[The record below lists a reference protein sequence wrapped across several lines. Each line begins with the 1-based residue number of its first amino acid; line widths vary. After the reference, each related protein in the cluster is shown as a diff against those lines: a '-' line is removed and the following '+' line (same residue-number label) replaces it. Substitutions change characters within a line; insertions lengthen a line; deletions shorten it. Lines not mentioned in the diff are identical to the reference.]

1 MKVWL
6 PKDVGFCNG
15 VSNAVQK
22 ALSVQGTAYCLGQLV
37 HNATVT
43 DSLKQKGI
51 VTVDDIAEVP
61 NGETLIIRAHGAPKS
76 VYDEAQRRNIKLV
89 DATCPSVRAIQQKAS
104 KYHADGY
111 QIVLIGDAR
120 HPEIVGVNGWCD
132 NSAIIFDGKGKLEL
146 VGIEK
151 ALIMFQTTFDTRN
164 FEKSLQNISTEGVK
178 TLEIFNTICYTTI
191 QRQYYAQILSQKC
204 DVAIVVGDGNSSNTK
219 RLFEIASH
227 SCPTILTDG
236 TELNAD
242 LSNCKNACIIS
253 GASTPTELIKG
264 VLERMSEIAKDTVV
278 ETVVSDE
285 NVEITSA
292 EVATEEKVMDKDEA
306 LLAKAVSEMKEGHR
320 YRLGQKVRCRV
331 VLVSDDGVYVS
342 IPSSKKEA
350 FIPNDELSMEGDHQ
364 AVKAE
369 IKKAM
374 ETDDVTLEC
383 AVISVDKGIT
393 LSKKVI
399 DERYK
404 DDELVDGIKQGN
416 EFQAVMTRVGKECLT
431 GKLGSYTVIVHASQ
445 IRIGYVKNL
454 NDYVGKTL
462 RLVVSGEDKVDE
474 HKRVI
479 FASQKTIL
487 LAEKKAKEDEFWN
500 NIEVGEIVDG
510 KVLRF
515 APFGAFVD
523 VRGFD
528 CLAHTSDLAWERIPS
543 PASVLEIGKSYE
555 FVVLALD
562 RERNRVSLGL
572 KQLQP
577 EPWEA
582 AAEKFPVGARVVGK
596 VARIMPFGAFV
607 ELDKHIDGLLHVSNV
622 SWEWL
627 DDINKALKVGD
638 EIEVEV
644 LEFDAENKR
653 ITLSRKALLEKPEEQ
668 QPQQAEPSEKS
679 APVEQAEQAEVVEQQ
694 PEQSEVADEA
704 VEVAPENKDED

>member
-1 MKVWL
+1 MKILL

-15 VSNAVQK
+15 VSSAIQK
-22 ALSVQGTAYCLGQLV
+22 ALSVEGKAYCLGQLV
-37 HNATVT
+37 HNATVA
-43 DSLKQKGI
+43 DELHKKGI
-51 VTVDDIAEVP
+51 VTVDDISEVP
-61 NGETLIIRAHGAPKS
+61 DGETVIIRAHGAPKA
-76 VYDEAQRRNIKLV
+76 VYDNARVRNIKIV
-89 DATCPSVRAIQQKAS
+89 DATCPSVRAIQQKAMH
-104 KYHADGY
+104 YYADGY
-111 QIVLIGDAR
+111 QIVLVGDAT
-120 HPEIVGVNGWCD
+120 HPEIVGINGWCD
-132 NSAIIFDGKGKLEL
+132 NTAIVFDGNGSLTL
-146 VGIEK
+146 SGVEK

-164 FEKSLQNISTEGVK
+164 FQKSLQNISTEGVK
-178 TLEIFNTICYTTI
+178 TLEIFNTICYTTS
-191 QRQYYAQILSQKC
+191 QRQYYAQIMSARSDL
-204 DVAIVVGDGNSSNTK
+204 AIVVGDANSSNTK
-219 RLFEIASH
+219 RLYEIASQ

-236 TELNAD
+236 SELNTD

-253 GASTPTELIKG
+253 GASTPAELIKG

-320 YRLGQKVRCRV
+320 YKLGQKVKCRV
-331 VLVSDDGVYVS
+331 VLVSDDGVYVR

-350 FIPNDELSMEGDHQ
+350 FIPNEELSSEGDYQ
-364 AVKAE
+364 AVKDE
-369 IKKAM
+369 LKK
-374 ETDDVTLEC
+374 TLETGDATLDC

-399 DERYK
+399 DDRYK
-404 DDELVDGIKQGN
+404 DDALVEGIKKGE

-445 IRIGYVKNL
+445 IKIGYVKNL

-462 RLVVSGEDKVDE
+462 RLVVSGEDKVDD

-528 CLAHTSDLAWERIPS
+528 CLAHTSDLAWDRIAS
-543 PASVLEIGKSYE
+543 PADVLEIGNSYE

-562 RERNRVSLGL
+562 RDKNRVSLGY

-577 EPWEA
+577 EPWVV
-582 AAEKFPVGARVVGK
+582 AAEKFPVGAKVTGK

-627 DDINKALKVGD
+627 DDINAALKVGD

-653 ITLSRKALLEKPEEQ
+653 ITLSRKSLLEKPEQ
-668 QPQQAEPSEKS
+668 V
-679 APVEQAEQAEVVEQQ
+679 VEHKPAQSDEAEVVEQAD
-694 PEQSEVADEA
+694 EVAAD
-704 VEVAPENKDED
+704 VADTNDAE

>member
-1 MKVWL
+1 MKIWL
-6 PKDVGFCNG
+6 PKEVGFCNG
-15 VSNAVQK
+15 VSSAIDK
-22 ALSVQGTAYCLGQLV
+22 ALSVDGKAYCLGQLV

-43 DSLKQKGI
+43 ESLKGKGI
-51 VTVDDIAEVP
+51 VTVDSIAEVP
-61 NGETLIIRAHGAPKS
+61 NGETLIIRAHGAPKA
-76 VYDEAQRRNIKLV
+76 VYDEAQERNIRIV
-89 DATCPSVRAIQQKAS
+89 DATCPSVRAIQQRAKR
-104 KYHADGY
+104 YYADGY
-111 QIVLIGDAR
+111 QIVLVGDAH
-120 HPEIVGVNGWCD
+120 HPEIVGINGWCD
-132 NSAIIFDGKGKLEL
+132 NTAIIFDGKGKLEL
-146 VGIEK
+146 MGVEK
-151 ALIMFQTTFDTRN
+151 ALIMFQTTFDTRL
-164 FEKSLQNISTEGVK
+164 FEKSLQNILTDGVK
-178 TLEIFNTICYTTI
+178 TLEIFNTICYTTS
-191 QRQYYAQILSQKC
+191 QRQYYAQILSEKC
-204 DVAIVVGDGNSSNTK
+204 DLAIVVGDGNSSNTK
-219 RLFEIASH
+219 RLYEIASIN
-227 SCPTILTDG
+227 CPTILTDG
-236 TELNAD
+236 SELNAD

-285 NVEITSA
+285 KVEITSA
-292 EVATEEKVMDKDEA
+292 EVATEEKVMGKDEA

-320 YRLGQKVRCRV
+320 YKLGQKVKCRV
-331 VLVSDDGVYVS
+331 VLVSDDGVYVR

-350 FIPNDELSMEGDHQ
+350 FIPNEELSLDADYQ
-364 AVKAE
+364 AAKAE
-369 IKKAM
+369 LKKAL
-374 ETDDVTLEC
+374 ETDEVTLEC

-404 DDELVDGIKQGN
+404 DDALVEGIKQGN

-462 RLVVSGEDKVDE
+462 RLVVSGADKVDD

-479 FASQKTIL
+479 FASQKAIL

-515 APFGAFVD
+515 APFGAFID

-528 CLAHTSDLAWERIPS
+528 CLAHTSDLTWDRVAS
-543 PASVLEIGKSYE
+543 PADVLEIGKSYE

-562 RERNRVSLGL
+562 RDKNRVSLGY

-577 EPWEA
+577 EPWVV
-582 AAEKFPVGARVVGK
+582 AAEKYPVGARVTGK
-596 VARIMPFGAFV
+596 VARIMPFGAFI
-607 ELDKHIDGLLHVSNV
+607 ELDKHVDGLLHVSNV

-627 DDINKALKVGD
+627 EDINQALKVGD

-644 LEFDAENKR
+644 LEFDGENKR
-653 ITLSRKALLEKPEEQ
+653 ITLSRKSLLQKPE
-668 QPQQAEPSEKS
+668 QPAL
-679 APVEQAEQAEVVEQQ
+679 
-694 PEQSEVADEA
+694 
-704 VEVAPENKDED
+704 ENKDEE

>member
-1 MKVWL
+1 MKILV
-6 PKDVGFCNG
+6 PKEVGFCNG
-15 VSNAVQK
+15 VSSAIQK
-22 ALSVQGTAYCLGQLV
+22 ALSVEGQAYCLGQLV
-37 HNATVT
+37 HNAAVT
-43 DSLKQKGI
+43 DLLKAKGI
-51 VTVDDIAEVP
+51 VTVDSISEVP
-61 NGETLIIRAHGAPKS
+61 DGATLIIRAHGAPKA
-76 VYDEAQRRNIKLV
+76 VYDQAAKRGITIV
-89 DATCPSVRAIQQKAS
+89 DATCPSVRAIQQKAMR
-104 KYHADGY
+104 YHADGY
-111 QIVLIGDAR
+111 RIVLIGDAA

-132 NSAIIFDGKGKLEL
+132 NSAIVFDGKGVLEL
-146 VGIEK
+146 KDIEK

-178 TLEIFNTICYTTI
+178 TLEIFNTICYTTA
-191 QRQYYAQILSQKC
+191 QRQYYTQIMSAKSDL
-204 DVAIVVGDGNSSNTK
+204 AIVVGDVNSSNTK
-219 RLFEIASH
+219 RLYEIASAH
-227 SCPTILTDG
+227 CKTLLTDG
-236 TELNAD
+236 SGFDAD
-242 LSNCKNACIIS
+242 LSDCKNACIIS

-285 NVEITSA
+285 NVEIASA
-292 EVATEEKVMDKDEA
+292 EVATEEKVMDKNEA

-320 YRLGQKVRCRV
+320 YKLGQKVKCRV
-331 VLVSDDGVYVS
+331 VLVSDDGVYVR
-342 IPSSKKEA
+342 IPSSKKEG
-350 FIPNDELSMEGDHQ
+350 FIPNDELSMEGDYQ
-364 AVKAE
+364 AVKNE
-369 IKKAM
+369 LKKTM
-374 ETDDVTLEC
+374 ETDEATLDC

-404 DDELVDGIKQGN
+404 DDALVEGIKNGE

-454 NDYVGKTL
+454 NDYVGKSL
-462 RLVVSGEDKVDE
+462 RLVVSGADKVDD

-479 FASQKTIL
+479 FASQKAIL

-528 CLAHTSDLAWERIPS
+528 CLAHTSDLAWERIAS
-543 PASVLEIGKSYE
+543 PAEVLEIGNSYE

-562 RERNRVSLGL
+562 REKNRVSLGY

-577 EPWEA
+577 EPWEV
-582 AAEKFPVGARVVGK
+582 AAEKFPVGARVTGK
-596 VARIMPFGAFV
+596 VARIMPFGAFI

-638 EIEVEV
+638 EIEVV
-644 LEFDAENKR
+644 VMEFDGENKR
-653 ITLSRKALLEKPEEQ
+653 ITLSRKALLE
-668 QPQQAEPSEKS
+668 QP
-679 APVEQAEQAEVVEQQ
+679 QQ
-694 PEQSEVADEA
+694 PEQAEGSEAAADEQPA
-704 VEVAPENKDED
+704 EEATSENKDED